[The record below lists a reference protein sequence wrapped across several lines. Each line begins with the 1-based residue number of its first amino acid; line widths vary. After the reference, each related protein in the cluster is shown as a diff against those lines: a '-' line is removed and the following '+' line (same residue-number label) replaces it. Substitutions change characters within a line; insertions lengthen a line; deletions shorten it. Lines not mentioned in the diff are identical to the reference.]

1 MERQALILI
10 KNEPA
15 VYTQPVFVHMRGG
28 LPLCVVFLVTMFSL
42 FVYVWVKCYIIRL
55 ERHDF
60 NFTFSAFTRG
70 WSNRFETWSARQIQ
84 NLEAVSRAIHVI
96 TVLVILI
103 VQWLKIMN
111 FNLKICF
118 IVFCYV
124 EKRENPIH
132 EYR

>member
-1 MERQALILI
+1 MISHSVHLPEDKATDLKHEVQDKYRIL
-10 KNEPA
+10 KLYP
-15 VYTQPVFVHMRGG
+15 
-28 LPLCVVFLVTMFSL
+28 
-42 FVYVWVKCYIIRL
+42 
-55 ERHDF
+55 
-60 NFTFSAFTRG
+60 
-70 WSNRFETWSARQIQ
+70 
-84 NLEAVSRAIHVI
+84 RAIHVI

-124 EKRENPIH
+124 GKRENPIH